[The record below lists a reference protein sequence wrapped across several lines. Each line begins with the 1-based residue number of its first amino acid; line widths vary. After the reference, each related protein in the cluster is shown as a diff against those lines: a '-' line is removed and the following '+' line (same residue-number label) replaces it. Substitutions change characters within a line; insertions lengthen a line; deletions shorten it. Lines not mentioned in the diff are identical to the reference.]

1 MARHHRA
8 WAEDG
13 PAAGYQI
20 GEKTAD
26 GGWPD
31 TVVWTSGSRAE
42 DRHRYQ
48 FKEMVGRKGNT
59 PGYTFERTLGPNED

>member
-8 WAEDG
+8 LAEDG
-13 PAAGYQI
+13 PVGGYQI
-20 GEKTAD
+20 VEKTAD

-31 TVVWTSGSRAE
+31 TVVWPGARAE
-42 DRHRYQ
+42 DRHLYR
-48 FKEMVGRKGNT
+48 FKEMVGRRGNV